1 VARSHCIAV
10 CIAVTLLRVPSFGSA
25 PEGAIRDL
33 AFETSAFMLS
43 SAYRDVA
50 SLYLDSAPGGA
61 YGPVNRA
68 WDATHKGKWYIEEQ
82 RPGSD
87 LISGGIATNN
97 TEAIDRGLL
106 VLNWGFAQ
114 QKPDGGFDCPDTF
127 HSTSFFVEAVAH
139 SLLMLQA
146 SEYSSRY
153 SQAVA
158 DMEPKLLSAARWMTI
173 RRNETHGRKNNK
185 PYTHRRYL
193 VAAALGETGVLAGDT
208 SLVARSES
216 YVREG
221 IALQSAPGYNPEL
234 GSWDSSYHA
243 KGLVFAC
250 RYYTIVASEEMKPIL
265 YEMLEK
271 AAKWEASRV
280 KDDGKINTE
289 GNTRVGGKKTEKGRL
304 GKGKTVEVR
313 QVYRAFYYWSVISGD
328 SSYEKL
334 AEKVALRADQDAST
348 NYPIT

>member
-1 VARSHCIAV
+1 MTRSHCFKL
-10 CIAVTLLRVPSFGSA
+10 CIAAALFCVPSFGSA
-25 PEGAIRDL
+25 PDGAIKDL
-33 AFETSAFMLS
+33 AFETSSFMLN
-43 SAYRDVA
+43 SAYRDVP
-50 SLYLDSAPGGA
+50 SLYPDSAPNGA

-68 WDATHKGKWYIEEQ
+68 WDTRHTGKWYIEEQ

-87 LISGGIATNN
+87 LIAGGIATNN

-146 SEYSSRY
+146 SAYSSRY

-158 DMEPKLLSAARWMTI
+158 DMEPKLLSAARWMTM
-173 RRNETHGRKNNK
+173 RRNETHGKKNNR

-193 VAAALGETGVLAGDT
+193 VAAALGETGILTGDA
-208 SLVARSES
+208 SLVDRSES

-221 IALQSAPGYNPEL
+221 VALQSAAGYNPEL

-250 RYYTIVASEEMKPIL
+250 RYYTIVANEEMKQTL
-265 YEMLEK
+265 YKMLDK

-280 KDDGKINTE
+280 SDDGTINTE

-334 AEKVALRADQDAST
+334 AEKVALKASYDMST
-348 NYPIT
+348 NHPIT

>member
-1 VARSHCIAV
+1 VARSHCFEV
-10 CIAVTLLRVPSFGSA
+10 CIAVTLLCVPSFGSA

-33 AFETSAFMLS
+33 AFETSSFMLN
-43 SAYRDVA
+43 SAYQDVA
-50 SLYLDSAPGGA
+50 NLYADSAPDGA

-68 WDATHKGKWYIEEQ
+68 WDAGHAGKWYIEEQ

-87 LISGGIATNN
+87 LIAGGIAANN

-114 QKPDGGFDCPDTF
+114 QEPDGGFDCPDTF

-153 SQAVA
+153 SQTVA
-158 DMEPKLLSAARWMTI
+158 DMEPKLLLAARWMTNL
-173 RRNETHGRKNNK
+173 RNESDGGKNNR

-193 VAAALGETGVLAGDT
+193 VAAALGETGILAGDA

-221 IALQSAPGYNPEL
+221 IALQSDSGYNPEL

-250 RYYTIVASEEMKPIL
+250 RYYTIVANEEMKQTL
-265 YEMLEK
+265 YKMLDK

-280 KDDGKINTE
+280 HDDGRINTE
-289 GNTRVGGKKTEKGRL
+289 GNTRVGGKRTEKGRL

-334 AEKVALRADQDAST
+334 AEKVALKANQDTSI

>member
-1 VARSHCIAV
+1 VTHSHFFKV
-10 CIAVTLLRVPSFGSA
+10 CIAVALLCFPCFGSP
-25 PEGAIRDL
+25 PEGAIKDL
-33 AFETSAFMLS
+33 AFETSSFMLN
-43 SAYRDVA
+43 SAYRDVP
-50 SLYLDSAPGGA
+50 SLYTDSAPSGA
-61 YGPVNRA
+61 YGLVNRT
-68 WDATHKGKWYIEEQ
+68 WDARHTGKWYIEEQ
-82 RPGSD
+82 RPGAD
-87 LISGGIATNN
+87 LIAGGIATNN
-97 TEAIDRGLL
+97 SEAIDRGLL

-153 SQAVA
+153 SQAIA

-173 RRNETHGRKNNK
+173 RQNEIHGGKNNRR
-185 PYTHRRYL
+185 YTHRRYL
-193 VAAALGETGVLAGDT
+193 VAAALGETGILTGDAL
-208 SLVARSES
+208 LVDRSEA

-221 IALQSAPGYNPEL
+221 IALQSASGYNPEL
-234 GSWDSSYHA
+234 GGWDSSYHA

-250 RYYTIVASEEMKPIL
+250 RYYTIVANEDTKQRL
-265 YEMLEK
+265 YKMLDK
-271 AAKWEASRV
+271 AMKWEASRV
-280 KDDGKINTE
+280 SDDGGINTE

-304 GKGKTVEVR
+304 GKGKTVEAR

-334 AEKVALRADQDAST
+334 AEKVALKANPDMNHPMT
-348 NYPIT
+348 

>member
-1 VARSHCIAV
+1 VTHSHSFKMCIA
-10 CIAVTLLRVPSFGSA
+10 IALLCVPCFGSP
-25 PEGAIRDL
+25 PEGAIKDL
-33 AFETSAFMLS
+33 AFETSSFMLNT
-43 SAYRDVA
+43 AYRDVP
-50 SLYLDSAPGGA
+50 SLYPDSAPDGA
-61 YGPVNRA
+61 YGAVNRA
-68 WDATHKGKWYIEEQ
+68 WDATHTGKWYIEEQ
-82 RPGSD
+82 RPGAD
-87 LISGGIATNN
+87 LIAGGVATNN
-97 TEAIDRGLL
+97 SDAIDRGLL

-139 SLLMLQA
+139 SLLMIQA
-146 SEYSSRY
+146 SSYASRY

-173 RRNETHGRKNNK
+173 RRNEVRGGKSNRR
-185 PYTHRRYL
+185 YTHRRYL
-193 VAAALGETGVLAGDT
+193 VAAALGETGILADDA

-221 IALQSAPGYNPEL
+221 IALQSASGFNPEL

-250 RYYTIVASEEMKPIL
+250 RYYTIVANEETKQGL
-265 YEMLEK
+265 YKMLDK

-280 KDDGKINTE
+280 SDDGRINTQ

-313 QVYRAFYYWSVISGD
+313 QVYRAFYYWSIISGD

-334 AEKVALRADQDAST
+334 AEKVALKAS
-348 NYPIT
+348 